1 VGGKGGGGGRGGEM
15 NQALYAHMK
24 NKIKEKKTKQNKS
37 HLNCVKNSYHLMQ
50 GEGTC
55 RACVHKCAKSKE

>member
-1 VGGKGGGGGRGGEM
+1 M

-55 RACVHKCAKSKE
+55 RACVHKRAKSKE